1 MFDNFHLKLKPLQGL
16 MGLGG
21 GVASRSTGAVIVPPL
36 TSLRIKAWGA
46 AGAASYNC
54 GYYAPADNGAGGG
67 FVDITYTVGSFT
79 RGDVLRIMVGQAG
92 VRDQQSQPYG
102 GGGSAGGSGGS
113 SGGGGTFI
121 GFNPGGSNPNPITA
135 PNMILAAGG
144 GAGGST
150 GTGGPGQP
158 GNNGGGGGPTGANG
172 AGSGGTQSAGGAA
185 GTGGFGGGGS
195 AGTAGSFMNGGTGMS
210 CKGSGGGS
218 GYYGGGGGNGD
229 CGACSSGA
237 AGGGSSYVGHP
248 TVNTVNSNVQAWG
261 SNQNPVSVAD
271 PHFAAGPGT
280 WGVGD
285 FDGNPGHVTV
295 IANGTEVTHYNYT
308 GSDQYHTI

>member
-1 MFDNFHLKLKPLQGL
+1 MFHNFHLKLKPLQGL
-16 MGLGG
+16 LGVGG
-21 GVASRSTGAVIVPPL
+21 GVASRSTGAAGAGAL
-36 TSLRIKAWGA
+36 TSLQIKAWGA

-67 FVDITYTVGSFT
+67 FVDITYTVGSFA
-79 RGDVLRIMVGQAG
+79 RGDILRIMVGQSG
-92 VRDQQSQPYG
+92 VRDKQSQPYG
-102 GGGSAGGSGGS
+102 GGGAAGGPGGS

-121 GFNPGGSNPNPITA
+121 GFNPGGSNPSPITA

-172 AGSGGTQSAGGAA
+172 SGSGGTQSAGGAA
-185 GTGGFGGGGS
+185 GTGGFGGGGN

-248 TVNTVNSNVQAWG
+248 TVNAVNSNVQAYG
-261 SNQNPVSVAD
+261 SAQNPASVAD
-271 PHFAAGPGT
+271 PHFAAGPGA

-285 FDGNPGHVTV
+285 FDGNPGHVTIIV
-295 IANGTEVTHYNYT
+295 NGTEVTHYDYT